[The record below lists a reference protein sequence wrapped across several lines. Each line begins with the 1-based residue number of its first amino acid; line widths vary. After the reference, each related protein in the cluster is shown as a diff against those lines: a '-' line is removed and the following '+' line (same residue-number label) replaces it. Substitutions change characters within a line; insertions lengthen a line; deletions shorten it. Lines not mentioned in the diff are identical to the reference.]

1 MRFQL
6 IHVAVFPFQSEAK
19 IVLTSSIVSLIELL
33 CVFCW
38 YYVTV
43 DYVVIILSSV
53 LVQRILFIHLMIY
66 ILLKITQYAFDRRT
80 IGADRREYGQ
90 NPRRHDGRRE
100 SVEWNGK
107 MLWNLRTPVE
117 KVRFY
122 FRIALNSFY
131 KKKNIPAEIM
141 RSKKTRVL
149 GKGKAMA
156 KSWTTNRSVWW
167 WMVSKWCHRVTSES
181 KYHITTINRNKR
193 PFVTNQLHRLLK
205 NIE

>member
-1 MRFQL
+1 MSSLLDRSIFSNEIVEVKLFFSFRGRKDQDKQHVNRTEYDFMRFQL

-131 KKKNIPAEIM
+131 KKKTFLQ
-141 RSKKTRVL
+141 K
-149 GKGKAMA
+149 
-156 KSWTTNRSVWW
+156 
-167 WMVSKWCHRVTSES
+167 
-181 KYHITTINRNKR
+181 
-193 PFVTNQLHRLLK
+193 
-205 NIE
+205 